1 MTVRAAIQN
10 ARARNN
16 TSYQDLSYLDGSPY
30 TMQLLFTDYSY
41 AAAGGGETAE
51 SRSVTLPLPSSLQ
64 DAYGVRVSGYE
75 LEGTGALAAG
85 VAQSVSGA
93 SRANDITEA
102 LQRLRGD
109 AQGFIDSAGAS
120 TVGPALSYA
129 ARQSLTALSRLG
141 FENIDRGVAAGS
153 GTVVN
158 PHQTVV
164 FDGVDLKQY
173 DFSWTLSPKSREEAD
188 TIADMITTIK
198 REIHPTYELQRS
210 LLRYPSL
217 VRPVIHGISEEH
229 TFTFNIGMIGNLQV
243 DYSPN
248 GMALN
253 RGGIPSVV
261 NLSMNFT
268 EARIRTSQD
277 FGGGSV

>member
-1 MTVRAAIQN
+1 M
-10 ARARNN
+10 
-16 TSYQDLSYLDGSPY
+16 GSIN
-30 TMQLLFTDYSY
+30 
-41 AAAGGGETAE
+41 
-51 SRSVTLPLPSSLQ
+51 SS
-64 DAYGVRVSGYE
+64 
-75 LEGTGALAAG
+75 T
-85 VAQSVSGA
+85 
-93 SRANDITEA
+93 
-102 LQRLRGD
+102 
-109 AQGFIDSAGAS
+109 AGA
-120 TVGPALSYA
+120 ALSWA
-129 ARQSLTALSRLG
+129 AREGLTSITNFAGLG
-141 FENIDRGVAAGS
+141 GIERGVEAGS

-158 PHQTVV
+158 PHWTVA